1 MNPKA
6 RHALGG
12 GLRDVKPMLCS
23 VQADFGLEMKTV
35 SHDARTAII
44 NEYDVPVGR
53 LRVECAVPHRR
64 ACRHRHPQSAFAIPQ
79 YEVRLADGHAIEGI
93 QQHICLARPRHY
105 LKSVS
110 SEVRDQNVSIL
121 GEG

>member
-12 GLRDVKPMLCS
+12 GLRDVKPLLFS
-23 VQADFGLEMKTV
+23 VQADFVREMKTV

-79 YEVRLADGHAIEGI
+79 YEVRLAAGHALEGI
-93 QQHICLARPRHY
+93 QQNICLSPPQHY
-105 LKSVS
+105 LKSYS
-110 SEVRDQNVSIL
+110 SKY
-121 GEG
+121 

>member
-1 MNPKA
+1 
-6 RHALGG
+6 
-12 GLRDVKPMLCS
+12 
-23 VQADFGLEMKTV
+23 MKTV

-110 SEVRDQNVSIL
+110 SEVRSEEHMSELQSLMRISYAVFCL
-121 GEG
+121 KKKK

>member
-1 MNPKA
+1 M
-6 RHALGG
+6 RISDWSS
-12 GLRDVKPMLCS
+12 DVCSSDLFS
-23 VQADFGLEMKTV
+23 VQADFVREMKTV

-79 YEVRLADGHAIEGI
+79 YEVRLADGHAIERSEERRVG
-93 QQHICLARPRHY
+93 
-105 LKSVS
+105 KEGVS
-110 SEVRDQNVSIL
+110 TCSSRWSRAY
-121 GEG
+121 